1 MTKACRNMNG
11 ELLHEGAF
19 SAISSVARTDTGRC
33 RTENQDAF
41 SMVEGKQF
49 RIYALADG
57 MGGAKGGSIAS
68 KLAIETLSSSM
79 KGWDEI
85 HEGHLVAAFRR
96 ANSAIFDEA
105 AESAALKGMGTTLVA
120 VAITREHV
128 YVANV
133 GDSRAYRFRD
143 GTAVQLTHDH
153 TVVGELQRA
162 GVLNHDQAR
171 HNPVSHV
178 LTRSLGPSPSVE
190 VDCRALDDKPSAG
203 DFYLLCSDGLYNLV
217 SPREMSHILSSLP
230 LDEAIERMIALANHR
245 GGQDNITVV
254 GVSVGEG
261 FDKEQVDAHSYTGSS
276 RATVKLQSLNAGSVT
291 LREKGEEKEPW
302 LPAKGMVST
311 FSSADTGTMRTM
323 RAKTASLSTSTQFDK
338 KFRLILVLS
347 AVLSFACT
355 ASAGFY
361 LLKHQPVRRE
371 LAAYDSYHRYPVV
384 RGVALTDT
392 PPLGEPPVL
401 EDAHQRELKR
411 LELWEGIQSRLSRGG
426 ALNIVPELVPL
437 SPRIRK
443 ARDEAERARKLY
455 LALAT
460 EVEGEEYKLAK
471 EAYQERLKGLAREVE
486 LVVKENISISNK
498 ALAKFH

>member
-1 MTKACRNMNG
+1 MNG
-11 ELLHEGAF
+11 ELLHEGAL
-19 SAISSVARTDTGRC
+19 SAVSSVARTDTGRC

-41 SMVEGKQF
+41 AMVEGKQF

-96 ANSAIFDEA
+96 ANSAIFEEA

-120 VAITREHV
+120 LAITRNHV

-143 GTAVQLTHDH
+143 GTAVQLTQDH

-190 VDCRALDDKPSAG
+190 VDCRALDDKPCAG

-230 LDEAIERMIALANHR
+230 LDEATERMIALANHR

-254 GVSVGEG
+254 GVHIGES
-261 FDKEQVDAHSYTGSS
+261 FDKQETEAHSYTGSS
-276 RATVKLQSLNAGSVT
+276 RATVKLQSLGAGSVT
-291 LREKGEEKEPW
+291 LREKGDDKEPW
-302 LPAKGMVST
+302 LPAKGRVST
-311 FSSADTGTMRTM
+311 FSPSDTGTVRTM
-323 RAKTASLSTSTQFDK
+323 SAKTTSLSTSTHFDK

-361 LLKHQPVRRE
+361 LLKHQPGRRE
-371 LAAYDSYHRYPVV
+371 LVSNQSYQSYHRYPVV
-384 RGVALTDT
+384 RGVALTDST
-392 PPLGEPPVL
+392 PRLIETPTL
-401 EDAHQRELKR
+401 EEGHSRELKR
-411 LELWEGIQSRLSRGG
+411 LELWQGIQSRLPQEG

-437 SPRIRK
+437 SPRVRK

-455 LALAT
+455 LALAS

-471 EAYQERLKGLAREVE
+471 EAYQERLKSLAREVE
-486 LVVKENISISNK
+486 LVVKENISISTK
-498 ALAKFH
+498 ALARYN